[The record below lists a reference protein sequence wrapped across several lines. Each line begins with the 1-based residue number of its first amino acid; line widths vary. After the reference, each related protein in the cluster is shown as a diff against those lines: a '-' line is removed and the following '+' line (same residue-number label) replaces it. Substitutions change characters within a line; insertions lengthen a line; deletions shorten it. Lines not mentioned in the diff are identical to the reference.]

1 MSAPDGPRSV
11 VPFDSDW
18 RFTRSDPEGAAEPS
32 LDDSSWEQVRVPHD
46 WAITGP
52 FDRDNDLQVTTIW
65 EDGEKRPSEHTGRT
79 GGLPIAGI
87 GWYRK
92 RFTPPDASEGKRF
105 FVEFDGVMSHSTVYV
120 NGHEI
125 GSWPYGYSSFCFEI
139 TDHVRPDGES
149 LLAVRVDNPPSAS
162 RWYPG
167 AGIYR
172 NVRLTVVHPVHVA
185 HWGTYI
191 TYITGPD
198 VVGDEATVTVRTEL
212 VNQGDG
218 ACEVELTTQIVDA
231 TERQVGVASST
242 HALSEAECV
251 EHTIGVRDVRR
262 WDVDD
267 PQLHQA
273 ISTVAV
279 NGEVVDRYVTPF
291 GVREMRFDANDGFL
305 LNGRHMKLKGVCLH
319 HDLGPLGA
327 AVSRRAIER
336 QLEILKEMGCN
347 AIRTSHNPP
356 APELLELCDSMGFV
370 VIDEAFDE
378 WKSGKCRNGYHTLF
392 DEWAERDLTA
402 MIHRDRNHPCV
413 IMWSIGNEIGEQH
426 TEGGAEVARYLTDIC
441 HREDP
446 TRPVT
451 AAFNQSDQA
460 IENGLADVVDVPGW
474 NYKCQMYRKY
484 RAEQPEWIQ
493 YGSETESCVSSRGE
507 YYFPVEEEK
516 GVRRETLQV
525 TSYDVADPGWGYP
538 PDYEF
543 RALEECPSMLGE
555 FVWTG
560 FDYLGEPTPYKE
572 EWPSRSSYFGIID
585 LCGLP
590 KDRYY
595 LYQSHWSDREVL
607 HVLPHWNWE
616 GREGEVTPVHV
627 YTSYD
632 AAELFLN
639 GQSLGVRKK
648 DPAGLFER
656 YRLIWDDVP
665 YEPGELKVVA
675 VDEAGQPAAE
685 RVVRTAGSPKR
696 IELAPDRREL
706 HADGKDLCFI
716 TVSITDGDGNVC
728 PLADNVV
735 RFELTGPAQ
744 IAAVGNGNA
753 ATTEPFVAD
762 RRKAFHGLCM
772 LILRSEEGTGGQVR
786 VKAISAGLRAAEATA
801 LCRR

>member
-1 MSAPDGPRSV
+1 MSASDDPRHV
-11 VPFDSDW
+11 VLLDSGW
-18 RFTRSDPEGAAEPS
+18 RFTRSDPEAAADAS
-32 LDDSSWEQVRVPHD
+32 LDDSDWERVRVPHD

-52 FDRDNDLQVTTIW
+52 FDRENDLQIAMIW
-65 EDGEKRPSEHTGRT
+65 EDGERKPSEHTGRT
-79 GGLPIAGI
+79 GGLPHVGL

-92 RFTPPDASEGKRF
+92 TFTAPDGSEGKRF

-120 NGHEI
+120 NGQEV
-125 GSWPYGYSSFCFEI
+125 GSWPYGYASFCFEI
-139 TDHVRPDGES
+139 TDHVRLDGENV
-149 LLAVRVDNPPSAS
+149 LAVRVDNPPSAS

-172 NVRLTVVHPVHVA
+172 NVRLTIVNPVHVA

-191 TYITGPD
+191 TYINAPD
-198 VVGDEATVTVRTEL
+198 VVGDEATVTVRTEV

-218 ACEVELTTQIVDA
+218 PSEVELTTEIVDPA
-231 TERQVGVASST
+231 DRQVGTVSST
-242 HALSEAECV
+242 HTVSEAECV
-251 EHTIGVRDVRR
+251 EHTVRVRDARR

-273 ISTVAV
+273 ASKLVV

-291 GVREMRFDANDGFL
+291 GVREIAFDANDGFS
-305 LNGRHMKLKGVCLH
+305 LNGRRLQLKGVCLH

-336 QLEILKEMGCN
+336 QLEMLKEMGCN

-356 APELLELCDSMGFV
+356 APELLELCDTMGFV

-378 WKSGKCRNGYHTLF
+378 WKSGKCENGYHTLF
-392 DEWAERDLTA
+392 DEWAEKDLVA
-402 MIHRDRNHPCV
+402 MIRRDRNHPCI
-413 IMWSIGNEIGEQH
+413 IMWSIGNEIGEQRA
-426 TEGGAEVARYLTDIC
+426 EGGAEVAQFLTDIC

-451 AAFNQSDQA
+451 AALNQSDDA
-460 IENGLADVVDVPGW
+460 IKNGLADVVDVPGW
-474 NYKCQMYRKY
+474 NYKCQMYQKY
-484 RAEQPEWIQ
+484 REEHPEWVQ

-507 YYFPVEEEK
+507 YYFPVAEEK
-516 GVRRETLQV
+516 DVRRETLQV

-543 RALEECPSMLGE
+543 KALEECPSMLGE

-607 HVLPHWNWE
+607 HLLPHWNWE
-616 GREGEVTPVHV
+616 GREGETTPVHC

-632 AAELFLN
+632 SAELFLN
-639 GQSLGVRKK
+639 GRSLGVRKK
-648 DPAGLFER
+648 DPEGVYER
-656 YRLIWDDVP
+656 YRLIWEDVR

-675 VDEAGQPAAE
+675 LDDAGRPAAE
-685 RVVRTAGSPKR
+685 KLIRTAGAPAR
-696 IELAPDRREL
+696 IELAPDRREIQANG
-706 HADGKDLCFI
+706 ADLSFI
-716 TVSITDGDGNVC
+716 TVRITDEDGNVC
-728 PLADNVV
+728 PVADNLV
-735 RFELTGPAQ
+735 RFELEGPGE
-744 IAAVGNGNA
+744 IVAVGNGNA
-753 ATTEPFVAD
+753 ASTEPFVAD
-762 RRKAFHGLCM
+762 YRKAFHGLCVV
-772 LILRSEEGTGGQVR
+772 IVRSTEEGEGEVR
-786 VKAISAGLRAAEATA
+786 VRAVSDGLREAET
-801 LCRR
+801 LLVCR